1 MIQVV
6 AREGSSMGSA
16 YLLLSSWVLHY
27 MRWLILESCKD
38 TLIIWM
44 CRLSDLLMARLPSNQ
59 VST

>member
-16 YLLLSSWVLHY
+16 YLLLSSRVLHY

-38 TLIIWM
+38 TLIIL